1 MCGILHPGCRFALPW
16 AKCLLLFQGVYFA
29 GLSSRTG
36 VYSCLSPC
44 DGCKTRKGDGGAGG
58 KYPSLL
64 EDFQTGTASMARKRH
79 LASPA
84 RGFLCL
90 CLMAQIE
97 VQEVQ
102 RVQGVQ
108 GVQGVQ
114 EVQWVQIRPIR
125 LIRGGNSSR
134 QPVLYGRGI
143 AISISGEHLITGHHL
158 LDLATVFALLKSKGG
173 NKGKMHLLFG
183 G

>member
-1 MCGILHPGCRFALPW
+1 MHRIALRCLEGSTPEDVSGANTQAAPVGRRMCGILHPGCRFALPW

-79 LASPA
+79 LASTA
-84 RGFLCL
+84 RGFLRFL
-90 CLMAQIE
+90 SYGTQD
-97 VQEVQ
+97 
-102 RVQGVQ
+102 
-108 GVQGVQ
+108 
-114 EVQWVQIRPIR
+114 QIRPIR
-125 LIRGGNSSR
+125 N
-134 QPVLYGRGI
+134 
-143 AISISGEHLITGHHL
+143 ISQ
-158 LDLATVFALLKSKGG
+158 
-173 NKGKMHLLFG
+173 NPC
-183 G
+183 

>member
-1 MCGILHPGCRFALPW
+1 
-16 AKCLLLFQGVYFA
+16 
-29 GLSSRTG
+29 
-36 VYSCLSPC
+36 
-44 DGCKTRKGDGGAGG
+44 
-58 KYPSLL
+58 
-64 EDFQTGTASMARKRH
+64 MARKRH
-79 LASPA
+79 LASSA
-84 RGFLCL
+84 RGLFGF

-97 VQEVQ
+97 
-102 RVQGVQ
+102 VQGVQ

-114 EVQWVQIRPIR
+114 IRSIR

-143 AISISGEHLITGHHL
+143 AITILGEHLITGHHL
-158 LDLATVFALLKSKGG
+158 LDLATVFALLKPKGG